1 MKRVETYKGSGEYVN
16 AAQDSDMATL
26 RPVFTAAEVAW
37 HREWV
42 NRGCIDE
49 GSSCL
54 GVGVSIYYL
63 PPRARTPQ
71 RLQVVPWN
79 GSQGDFE
86 AERTK
91 SIPLS
96 MLEKC
101 GVTAT
106 YDCGRMD

>member
-1 MKRVETYKGSGEYVN
+1 MKKVETYKGSGEFVN
-16 AAQDSDMATL
+16 AAQDADLPAL
-26 RPVFTAAEVAW
+26 RPVFAAAEVAW
-37 HREWV
+37 HREWC
-42 NRGCIDE
+42 NRGRIDE
-49 GSSCL
+49 GSCCL

-71 RLQVVPWN
+71 RLQVVPWS
-79 GSQGDFE
+79 GSQGDLE

-91 SIPLS
+91 RVPIG
-96 MLEKC
+96 MLERA